1 MSVAPTHTSL
11 VYDGDRAYA
20 TEAGGFLREGL
31 EQGQRALVM
40 APQSR
45 MELVAT
51 ELGPDADA
59 VDFVDEAVAYE
70 PQWNAYRVLLD
81 HLAATPGVRTRVV
94 AEQALA
100 RRAPAELVDYR
111 RLESAANLVFAGRP
125 VDLLCPYDARTLP
138 AGLLDIALRA
148 HDGLRVEGAVLPN
161 AGFRDPMEELADLAS
176 VVHPPV
182 DATTLDCSYQ
192 SDVSLVR
199 RTVRAKG
206 SRDGLATGVV
216 DDLELAVSEVLTN
229 ALLHGSPPA
238 LVHLYEEA
246 DMWVCHVQDGG
257 GLPVDPLAGVVP
269 PDDPSDHGY
278 GLWLARQL
286 VAAVDVGSDL
296 TGTHVRLHVR
306 APGRAGLGDL
316 QPA

>member
-1 MSVAPTHTSL
+1 MSAAATHTSM

-31 EQGQRALVM
+31 ARGHRALVM
-40 APQSR
+40 APPSR
-45 MELVAT
+45 MELIARA
-51 ELGPDADA
+51 LGVDADA

-70 PQWNAYRVLLD
+70 PQWNAYRVVLD
-81 HLAATPGVRTRVV
+81 HLATAPGVRTVVV
-94 AEQALA
+94 AEQQLA

-111 RLESAANLVFAGRP
+111 RLESAASLVFAGRA
-125 VDLLCPYDARTLP
+125 VDLLCPYDARALP
-138 AGLLDIALRA
+138 AGLLDIALRSHPSLRA
-148 HDGLRVEGAVLPN
+148 DGSVAPN
-161 AGFRDPMEELADLAS
+161 ADFRDPFDELADLAG
-176 VVHPPV
+176 VVRAPTA
-182 DATTLDCSYQ
+182 ATTLDCTSPA
-192 SDVSLVR
+192 DVSLVR
-199 RTVRAKG
+199 RALRGRGAEG
-206 SRDGLATGVV
+206 GLDPEVV
-216 DDLELAVSEVLTN
+216 ADLELAASEVLTN
-229 ALLHGSPPA
+229 ALVHGSPPV

-286 VAAVDVGSDL
+286 VAAVDVGSDI

-306 APGRAGLGDL
+306 SPAPA
-316 QPA
+316 PA

>member
-1 MSVAPTHTSL
+1 VSVAPTHTSL
-11 VYDGDRAYA
+11 MYDDDRAYA
-20 TEAGGFLREGL
+20 AEAGGFLRAGL

-40 APQSR
+40 APPSR
-45 MELVAT
+45 MALLAT
-51 ELGPDADA
+51 ELGADADA

-81 HLAATPGVRTRVV
+81 HLDTTPEVRTRVV
-94 AEQALA
+94 AEQVLA

-111 RLESAANLVFAGRP
+111 RLESAANLVFAGRA
-125 VDLLCPYDARTLP
+125 VDLLCPYDAAALP
-138 AGLLDIALRA
+138 QVLLDIALRA
-148 HDGLRVEGAVLPN
+148 HGGLRLRGSVVPN
-161 AGFRDPMEELADLAS
+161 AGFRDPLEELAALAS
-176 VVHPPV
+176 VVHPPT
-182 DATTLDCSYQ
+182 DATTLDCSDQ
-192 SDVSLVR
+192 SDVALVR
-199 RTVRAKG
+199 RTVRAQG
-206 SRDGLATGVV
+206 SRDGLAPDVV

-229 ALLHGSPPA
+229 ALLHGAPPT

-269 PDDPSDHGY
+269 PAELSDHGY

-306 APGRAGLGDL
+306 VTG
-316 QPA
+316 

>member
-1 MSVAPTHTSL
+1 VAPTHTGL
-11 VYDGDRAYA
+11 VYDGDPAYA
-20 TEAGGFLREGL
+20 TEVGSFLREGL
-31 EQGQRALVM
+31 ERGDRALVM
-40 APQSR
+40 APPAR
-45 MELVAT
+45 IALVAA
-51 ELGPDADA
+51 ELGAD
-59 VDFVDEAVAYE
+59 VDLVHFVDEAVAYA
-70 PQWNAYRVLLD
+70 PQWNAYRVLVD
-81 HLAATPGVRTRVV
+81 HLAATPDVRTRVV
-94 AEQALA
+94 AEQVLA

-111 RLESAANLVFAGRP
+111 RLEAAANLVFAGRP

-138 AGLLDIALRA
+138 DGLLDIALRA
-148 HDGLRVEGAVLPN
+148 HDGLRAGGSVLPN
-161 AGFRDPMEELADLAS
+161 AEFRDPMEELAALAS
-176 VVHPPV
+176 VVQPPV
-182 DATTLDCSYQ
+182 GATTLDCSYQ

-199 RTVRAKG
+199 RTVRVKG
-206 SRDGLATGVV
+206 ARDGLDSEVV

-246 DMWVCHVQDGG
+246 GMWVCHVQDGG

-286 VAAVDVGSDL
+286 VAAVDVGSDV

-306 APGRAGLGDL
+306 APGRTELDRF